1 MYLLFLYKGD
11 ILNMNNEL
19 NMIIEKVERLKE
31 GINKEFLTLRD
42 SE

>member
-1 MYLLFLYKGD
+1 
-11 ILNMNNEL
+11 MNNEL

>member
-1 MYLLFLYKGD
+1 
-11 ILNMNNEL
+11 MNNEL

-31 GINKEFLTLRD
+31 EINKEFLTLRD